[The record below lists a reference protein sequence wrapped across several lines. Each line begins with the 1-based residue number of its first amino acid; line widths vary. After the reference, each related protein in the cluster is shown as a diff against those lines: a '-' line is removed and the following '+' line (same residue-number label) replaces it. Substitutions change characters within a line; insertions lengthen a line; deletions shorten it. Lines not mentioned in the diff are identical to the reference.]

1 MRFRVKPL
9 ELRVAAGFAGRAG
22 ARRRKMTGSNPLKR
36 IRLGRTALEV
46 TRLGLGT
53 APLGGLFMP
62 VSEERFTATVER
74 AWELGLRLFDTAP
87 LYGKGTAE
95 TRLGAALAGRP
106 RNEYVLSTKVGR
118 LLRPDAPPDPET
130 LRGLWHDAPAL
141 NPSFDFSEEGVLRS
155 FSESLERLG
164 LDRID
169 IALIHDPDDHDEQAL
184 AGAYPALERL
194 RSEGVIG
201 AVGVGANH
209 VDVLCRFARETDVDC
224 FLVAG
229 RYTLL
234 DHVALQ
240 QLLPLCVDRGIAVI
254 AGGVYNS
261 GILANP
267 RAGATFNYEPASHEL
282 VARAL
287 RLQGVCE
294 RHGVPLSAAAIQ
306 FPLAHPAVAAVV
318 TGAASMAELEEN
330 VEYARFPVPAGLW
343 AELQAEGL
351 IPADAPVA
359 PSWRHSFSRPL

>member
-1 MRFRVKPL
+1 
-9 ELRVAAGFAGRAG
+9 
-22 ARRRKMTGSNPLKR
+22 MTVDNPLKR
-36 IRLGRTALEV
+36 IRLGRTTLEV

-53 APLGGLFMP
+53 APLGGLFAL
-62 VSEERFTATVER
+62 VSEKQFAATVER
-74 AWELGLRLFDTAP
+74 AWDLGLRLFDTAP

-95 TRLGAALAGRP
+95 ARLGAALAGRP

-130 LRGLWHDAPAL
+130 LRGLWRAAPAL
-141 NPSFDFSEEGVLRS
+141 NPVFDFSGEGVLRS

-194 RSEGVIG
+194 RREGVIG
-201 AVGVGANH
+201 AVGVGSNQ

-224 FLVAG
+224 FLMAG

-234 DHVALQ
+234 DHVGLRD
-240 QLLPLCVDRGIAVI
+240 LLPLCAERGIPVI

-261 GILANP
+261 GILADP
-267 RAGATFNYEPASHEL
+267 RAGATFNYAPASHPL
-282 VARAL
+282 VERAL
-287 RLQGVCE
+287 RLQDVCG
-294 RHGVPLSAAAIQ
+294 RHGVPLGAAAIQ

-318 TGAASMAELEEN
+318 TGAGSVAELEEN
-330 VEYARFPVPAGLW
+330 VEFARSPVPADLW
-343 AELQAEGL
+343 AELKMERL
-351 IPADAPVA
+351 IPADAPVV
-359 PSWRHSFSRPL
+359 PHSPF

>member
-1 MRFRVKPL
+1 
-9 ELRVAAGFAGRAG
+9 
-22 ARRRKMTGSNPLKR
+22 MTVNEPLKR
-36 IRLGRTALEV
+36 IRLGRTTLEV

-53 APLGGLFMP
+53 APLGGLFAP
-62 VSEERFTATVER
+62 VSEERFTTTVER

-95 TRLGAALAGRP
+95 ARLGASLAEFP

-130 LRGLWHDAPAL
+130 LRGLWQDAPAL
-141 NPSFDFSEEGVLRS
+141 NPIFDFSEEGVLRS

-164 LDRID
+164 LDHID
-169 IALIHDPDDHDEQAL
+169 IVLIHDPDDHDEQAL

-201 AVGVGANH
+201 AVGVGSNQ

-234 DHVALQ
+234 DHTGLPE
-240 QLLPLCVDRGIAVI
+240 LLPLCVERGIAVI

-261 GILANP
+261 GILADP
-267 RAGATFNYEPASHEL
+267 RVGATFNYAPASDAL
-282 VARAL
+282 VERAL

-318 TGAASMAELEEN
+318 TGAASTTELEEN
-330 VEYARFPVPAGLW
+330 VEYARLPVPAGLW
-343 AELQAEGL
+343 AELRAEGL

-359 PSWRHSFSRPL
+359 PSSPVSFGGTGEATAVTRGPGPGCSVVACSNSHRS